1 MSVLISAGVAFGSGL
16 VAFWALP
23 LMIDGSTMF
32 AMLFLVTAVICV
44 GSLVGQ
50 FSTLKGVNGF

>member
-16 VAFWALP
+16 VAFWSLP

-44 GSLVGQ
+44 GSLVGP
-50 FSTLKGVNGF
+50 FSTLNGGNGF